1 MRRLLQNEME
11 KSYDTGVAGDN
22 NDANDDND
30 EDDDNYDNYDN
41 DDNDDNDYNDD
52 NDNDTGV
59 AGDDNDDNDDNDYN
73 DDNDNDTG
81 VAGDDKRER
90 REEMERMREHI
101 YKVQKHNHYHQCT
114 PDLISIST
122 RISISTILIT
132 LLTY

>member
-11 KSYDTGVAGDN
+11 KSYDTGVAADN
-22 NDANDDND
+22 NDDNDDND
-30 EDDDNYDNYDN
+30 EDDDNYDN
-41 DDNDDNDYNDD
+41 DDND
-52 NDNDTGV
+52 G
-59 AGDDNDDNDDNDYN
+59 NDDNDYN

-122 RISISTILIT
+122 RISISTILIN